1 VLYSAHVAAHERAHT
16 AEQERGTADA
26 MRTSEVFWKL
36 FATTGSV
43 RAYLMYRHLNPSPTG

>member
-1 VLYSAHVAAHERAHT
+1 VHT

-43 RAYLMYRHLNPSPTG
+43 RAYLMYRHLNPSPAG